1 MLLMAGPATSIAS
14 MVVVGKTFGKR
25 TLAAYLFS
33 IAAGAFF
40 FGWVVDTFMMDT
52 FLGTITMNGAA
63 CHGEGLGWFDYTCA
77 AVLALLIVVGL
88 IPKKKSKCC

>member
-1 MLLMAGPATSIAS
+1 
-14 MVVVGKTFGKR
+14 MVVVGKTFGKS

-40 FGWVVDTFMMDT
+40 FGWLVDTFMMDS
-52 FLGTITMNGAA
+52 FLGAITMDGLNG
-63 CHGEGLGWFDYTCA
+63 HVEGLGWFDYGCA

-88 IPKKKSKCC
+88 IPKRK